1 MEDAMAETSTLPRQ
15 IEKFAA
21 ERPDRKALVEMGPN
35 GEWVST
41 TWSGYW
47 DSVRNL
53 AKALIALG
61 VQPGDGVAL
70 IGNNRRDWVICQMGI
85 SAAAAVP
92 APIYVTNTI
101 EQVAYIVKHC
111 RAKVAICDGQ
121 EQLDK
126 YLAALDRG
134 LIDVEHIITMDPVE
148 SDRGMVMSLADAISR
163 GSREPD
169 GEVERRMAAAKPDDL
184 ALLIYTSGTTGVPKG
199 AMVTHRGIE
208 AMARALIETYPE
220 MREIDPGRYVSYL
233 PLCHVAEQIFTN
245 FVGLTVA
252 TETYFCADLA
262 KIKDHL
268 VAARPHL
275 FFAVPRVWEKFEAA
289 LTANLLSATG
299 IKAKLAAWARRVE
312 LESFKRSVETG
323 KEVDT
328 FQRRLANKLVISK
341 IKSAIGLDQLLGAGS
356 GAAPAAHST
365 LEFFASIGIPI
376 HEGFGM
382 TETTGMATANP
393 LGRPRFGTVG
403 QPLPGVEVRIAEDGE
418 ILLRGA
424 NMVSGYLYMPDKS
437 KELWTD
443 DGWLRT
449 GDLGAIDEAGFL
461 SITGRKKDL
470 LITAGGKNVAPAE
483 MENHLQGIPGVGQA
497 VVVGDR
503 QPYLCAVLALEEEAL
518 PDLCQAAGVPVASLA
533 DVAKN
538 EKVRAFLADR
548 VESDCNAKVARYQT
562 IKKFE
567 VLPHMLSVE
576 GGELTPTMK
585 VKRNVINDK
594 YKAIIDGMYA
604 SGATS
609 PEARQPAPPVQ

>member
-1 MEDAMAETSTLPRQ
+1 MTETWTLPGQ
-15 IEKFAA
+15 IAQLAA
-21 ERPDRKALVEMGPN
+21 ERPDHKALAEIGPD

-41 TWSGYW
+41 TWGEYW
-47 DSVRNL
+47 SAVRNL
-53 AKALIALG
+53 AKGLIALG

-70 IGNNRRDWVICQMGI
+70 IANNRRDWVISQMGI

-92 APIYVTNTI
+92 APIYVTNTV

-111 RAKVAICDGQ
+111 RAKVAICDNQ
-121 EQLDK
+121 AQLDK
-126 YLAALDRG
+126 YLAGLDRG
-134 LIDVEHIITMDPVE
+134 LIELERIITMDPIEGELGIVT
-148 SDRGMVMSLADAISR
+148 SLADVIAR
-163 GSREPD
+163 GSSEPD
-169 GEVERRMAAAKPDDL
+169 GELDRRMAAVKPDDL

-199 AMVTHRGIE
+199 AMCTHRGID
-208 AMARALIETYPE
+208 AMGQSFIDTYPVTLD
-220 MREIDPGRYVSYL
+220 IDPSRLISYL
-233 PLCHVAEQIFTN
+233 PLCHVAEQVFTN
-245 FVGLTVA
+245 FLGLRSA
-252 TETYFCADLA
+252 SETYFCPDLSQ
-262 KIKDHL
+262 IKDHL

-275 FFAVPRVWEKFEAA
+275 FFGVPRVWEKFEAA
-289 LTANLLSATG
+289 LTANLLTATG
-299 IKAKLAAWARRVE
+299 LKAKLTAWARLVE
-312 LESFKRSVETG
+312 LQSARRSIETG

-341 IKSAIGLDQLLGAGS
+341 IKSAIGLDELVGAGS

-365 LEFFASIGIPI
+365 LEFFASIGILI

-382 TETTGMATANP
+382 TETTGMATAQP
-393 LGRPRFGTVG
+393 LGMPRFGSVG
-403 QPLPGVEVRIAEDGE
+403 QALPGVEIRIADDGE
-418 ILLRGA
+418 ILLRGP
-424 NMVSGYLYMPDKS
+424 NMVPGYLHMPEETA
-437 KELWTD
+437 ELYAD
-443 DGWLRT
+443 DRWMRT
-449 GDLGAIDEAGFL
+449 GDLGALDQDGFL

-503 QPYLCAVLALEEEAL
+503 QPYLCAILALEEEAL
-518 PDLCQAAGVPVASLA
+518 PDLCNAAGVEVAPLA
-533 DVAKN
+533 EIAGN

-548 VESDCNAKVARYQT
+548 VESDCNTKVARYQT

-594 YKAIIDGMYA
+594 YKSVIDGMYA
-604 SGATS
+604 SGAAQS
-609 PEARQPAPPVQ
+609 PEAQQSAQVR

>member
-1 MEDAMAETSTLPRQ
+1 MTETWTLPAQ
-15 IEKFAA
+15 IAKFAA
-21 ERPDRKALVEMGPN
+21 ERPERTALVEMGPH
-35 GEWVST
+35 GDWVST
-41 TWSGYW
+41 TWSEYW
-47 DSVRNL
+47 DAVRGL
-53 AKALIALG
+53 GKALIALG

-70 IGNNRRDWVICQMGI
+70 IGNNRRDWVISQMGI
-85 SAAAAVP
+85 SAAGAVP
-92 APIYVTNTI
+92 APIYVTNTV
-101 EQVAYIVKHC
+101 EQVAYIVRHC
-111 RAKVAICDGQ
+111 RAKVAICDSQ
-121 EQLDK
+121 AQLDK
-126 YLAALDRG
+126 YLHALDQG
-134 LIDVEHIITMDPVE
+134 LIDVEHIITMDSIE
-148 SDRGMVMSLADAISR
+148 SDREIVTTLAKTIAR
-163 GSREPD
+163 GSEESD
-169 GEVERRMAAAKPDDL
+169 AEVERRMAAAKPNDL

-199 AMVTHRGIE
+199 AMCSHRGIE
-208 AMARALIETYPE
+208 AMGQSLIETYPE
-220 MREIDPGRYVSYL
+220 MMEIDPSRYVSYL
-233 PLCHVAEQIFTN
+233 PLCHVAEQVFTN
-245 FVGLTVA
+245 FVGLRVGS
-252 TETYFCADLA
+252 ETYFCADLA

-289 LTANLLSATG
+289 LTTNLLSATG
-299 IKAKLAAWARRVE
+299 IKAKLTAWARHVE
-312 LESFKRSVETG
+312 LESFRRSVATG
-323 KEVDT
+323 RDVDT

-365 LEFFASIGIPI
+365 LEFFASIGVPI

-403 QPLPGVEVRIAEDGE
+403 KPLPGVEVRIAEDGE

-424 NMVSGYLYMPDKS
+424 NMVSGYLYMADQTAD
-437 KELWTD
+437 LWTD

-449 GDLGAIDEAGFL
+449 GDLGAIDQEGFL

-483 MENHLQGIPGVGQA
+483 MENHLQGIPGIGQA
-497 VVVGDR
+497 VVIGDR
-503 QPYLCAVLALEEEAL
+503 QPYLCAILALEEEAL

-533 DVAKN
+533 EVAKH

-548 VESDCNAKVARYQT
+548 IESDCNAKVARYQT

-567 VLPHMLSVE
+567 VLPHMLSVD

-594 YKAIIDGMYA
+594 YKTLIDGMYA
-604 SGATS
+604 SNGARAA
-609 PEARQPAPPVQ
+609 EAHPAKTA